1 LPGKIRTKNTAAA
14 IPTCLRNFVNIN
26 VVVINKIPSAISTRP
41 EVITTKSAFRGNQ
54 VGTWARNSFRFEPR
68 WEEPA
73 EVRKTPSASALILV
87 NINTE

>member
-1 LPGKIRTKNTAAA
+1 MKNTATA
-14 IPTCLRNFVNIN
+14 IPTCLQYLVRIR
-26 VVVINKIPSAISTRP
+26 VVVINEIPSAISTRP
-41 EVITTKSAFRGNQ
+41 EAITTKSAFRGNQ

-73 EVRKTPSASALILV
+73 EVRKTPSARALIRF